1 VTLTLS
7 KNCSSA
13 LFTTLAQIYVD
24 GIALSQTI
32 YYVGDSLKS
41 ITFTNAVLDDPYC
54 ELYYDLWI
62 DDVR

>member
-1 VTLTLS
+1 MS

-13 LFTTLAQIYVD
+13 LFTTLAQINVD
-24 GIALSQTI
+24 GNVLTKTI